1 MFTTKASLTNQ
12 VTQKLQNKLPMKIV
26 VINSILQYGRVN
38 SKKGKDQRKMVEVIC
53 FKILAKRESAMFTSK
68 VSLTYWVK

>member
-1 MFTTKASLTNQ
+1 
-12 VTQKLQNKLPMKIV
+12 MKIV

-53 FKILAKRESAMFTSK
+53 FKILAKRESAMFISK